1 MLYCTVLHCTALYCA
16 LFYPTSL
23 HSTEECPIFSL
34 TGAGGFVKSAHGNPL
49 TSPRHVK
56 KSKNGF
62 GRYKSSKSGLRKRG
76 RPPKLA
82 TKMSGGKETN
92 EMDICETENLDNDN
106 GDFDCEDG
114 EKDIT
119 ENSLK
124 ESNSELN
131 LLDCLAPSGHIL
143 DANNNINSNSKD
155 TRNGNATPENEI
167 KLLTKSEDLNTIKNE
182 TEYNTANGNAS
193 ANGNGNGNGNGSD
206 NGHQNGNQKSDETAK
221 RKNSSVHFDP
231 VKNFIL

>member
-1 MLYCTVLHCTALYCA
+1 MSNV
-16 LFYPTSL
+16 
-23 HSTEECPIFSL
+23 HSIPS
-34 TGAGGFVKSAHGNPL
+34 TGAGGFPKSAHGNPL

-82 TKMSGGKETN
+82 TKIIGGKETN
-92 EMDICETENLDNDN
+92 EMDICEAENLDTDN

-119 ENSLK
+119 ENNLK
-124 ESNSELN
+124 ESNSDLN
-131 LLDCLAPSGHIL
+131 LLDCLTASSHIL
-143 DANNNINSNSKD
+143 DANNNNNKDSKD
-155 TRNGNATPENEI
+155 MRNGNATPEKEI
-167 KLLTKSEDLNTIKNE
+167 KSLTKSENLNMIKTE
-182 TEYNTANGNAS
+182 TEYDTV
-193 ANGNGNGNGNGSD
+193 NGNGNGNGSD
-206 NGHQNGNQKSDETAK
+206 NGHQNGNQKSEETAK